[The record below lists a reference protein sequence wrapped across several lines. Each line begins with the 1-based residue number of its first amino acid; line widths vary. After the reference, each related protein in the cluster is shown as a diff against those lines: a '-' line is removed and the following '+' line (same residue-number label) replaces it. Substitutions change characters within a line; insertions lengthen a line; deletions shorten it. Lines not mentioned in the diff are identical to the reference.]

1 MKRMLA
7 ITALVLASVPAMAQY
22 HGPQYDHHRRGPYYN
37 RPYYGGSGWVAPLVL
52 GGVVGY
58 ALTRPDPVVVQPPAV
73 MVPPPPVVYGAPAP
87 NCSAWT
93 ETQQPDG
100 SIVRTRTCTQ

>member
-1 MKRMLA
+1 MKRILA
-7 ITALVLASVPAMAQY
+7 IAVLVLSSVPAMAQY
-22 HGPQYDHHRRGPYYN
+22 HGPRYNHHYHGYYRG
-37 RPYYGGSGWVAPLVL
+37 GGGGWVAPLVL

-73 MVPPPPVVYGAPAP
+73 IMTPPPVVYGAPAP
-87 NCSAWT
+87 NCSVWT

>member
-1 MKRMLA
+1 MKRILA
-7 ITALVLASVPAMAQY
+7 ISTLVLASVPAMAQY
-22 HGPQYDHHRRGPYYN
+22 HGPRYYHHHHGHHRSG
-37 RPYYGGSGWVAPLVL
+37 GWVTPLLL

-58 ALTRPDPVVVQPPAV
+58 ALTRPDPVIVQPPPV
-73 MVPPPPVVYGAPAP
+73 VVPPPPVIYTVP
-87 NCSAWT
+87 NCTAWT

>member
-1 MKRMLA
+1 MKRILTVA
-7 ITALVLASVPAMAQY
+7 VLILASVPAMAQY
-22 HGPQYDHHRRGPYYN
+22 HGPRYNHHHHHGYHRG
-37 RPYYGGSGWVAPLVL
+37 GGWVAPLVL

-58 ALTRPDPVVVQPPAV
+58 ALTRSDPVVVQPAPV
-73 MVPPPPVVYGAPAP
+73 IVPPPPVVYSAPAP
-87 NCSAWT
+87 NCSVWT

>member
-1 MKRMLA
+1 MKRILA
-7 ITALVLASVPAMAQY
+7 ISVLVLASVPAMAQY
-22 HGPQYDHHRRGPYYN
+22 HGPRHNHHHHGYHRG
-37 RPYYGGSGWVAPLVL
+37 GGGWVAPLVL

-58 ALTRPDPVVVQPPAV
+58 ALTRPEPVIVQQPPV
-73 MVPPPPVVYGAPAP
+73 IMPPPPVVYTAPT
-87 NCSAWT
+87 CSAWT